1 MAAAVP
7 TARRHG
13 CEQAVDGRTGSP
25 TAFHRSGSMS
35 PSRRSPPS
43 CCSSRREECS
53 ARSHFLLTR
62 RVMHCRRVKPSEDA
76 NSAWEKPSS
85 PPWAGH
91 AVPLTAAVLGLV
103 SAVSMCAAGV
113 KLAIGS
119 TFDPAFV
126 CVSLATIVPLGV
138 GGVLLSR
145 RRRAGRVLVSAGS
158 GVALL
163 SLAALLFV
171 DIETLGFAAVFLN
184 FQFFFASIGLY
195 GLPYMT
201 IAWSFAV
208 LTTTLVCALAPQTRR
223 WLDQPRT
230 RTPR

>member
-1 MAAAVP
+1 V
-7 TARRHG
+7 
-13 CEQAVDGRTGSP
+13 
-25 TAFHRSGSMS
+25 
-35 PSRRSPPS
+35 
-43 CCSSRREECS
+43 
-53 ARSHFLLTR
+53 
-62 RVMHCRRVKPSEDA
+62 
-76 NSAWEKPSS
+76 
-85 PPWAGH
+85 
-91 AVPLTAAVLGLV
+91 VPLTAAVLGFV

-113 KLAIGS
+113 RLAIGS
-119 TFDPAFV
+119 AFDPAFV

-171 DIETLGFAAVFLN
+171 DVETLGFAAVFLN
-184 FQFFFASIGLY
+184 FQSFFASIGLY

-208 LTTTLVCALAPQTRR
+208 LTTTLVCALAPRTRR

>member
-1 MAAAVP
+1 
-7 TARRHG
+7 
-13 CEQAVDGRTGSP
+13 
-25 TAFHRSGSMS
+25 
-35 PSRRSPPS
+35 
-43 CCSSRREECS
+43 
-53 ARSHFLLTR
+53 
-62 RVMHCRRVKPSEDA
+62 MHCRRVKPSEDA
-76 NSAWEKPSS
+76 NSAWESPASPSR
-85 PPWAGH
+85 AGR

-103 SAVSMCAAGV
+103 SAVSMCAGGV
-113 KLAIGS
+113 GLAIS
-119 TFDPAFV
+119 SAFDPAFV

-145 RRRAGRVLVSAGS
+145 RRKAGRVLVSAGS

-171 DIETLGFAAVFLN
+171 DVETLGFAAVFLN

-208 LTTTLVCALAPQTRR
+208 LMTTLVCALAPQTRI

-230 RTPR
+230 RTAD